1 MDAGSWISIRA
12 DTEATESHA
21 NTSALSPMGREAVL
35 TPVTWN
41 EGGWP
46 VFSQVR
52 GTMTSWALP
61 PPAHDIPG
69 SGPFNGQPDNIDFP
83 PSSTIPSHFLFNRH
97 PSTSF
102 FEISPPGHPNKLQ
115 VIPSP
120 TNLTGI
126 LDSSSSTLSG
136 QEGQAFVGRLQEHT
150 FFTFSVDLSFH
161 PQGPGQEAG
170 ITAFLTQ
177 ANHISLSI
185 ASPRSPAGKHYGP
198 HLGSEIHFS
207 IETTGTVNSSIPS
220 STATFP
226 VPATWPRGPIRL
238 QIHTSNATEFVFS
251 AIPVANL
258 NAQKITGS
266 ISALVVSGGSGPFTG
281 TVLGVYATCNG
292 HLKEDGGCAKNGKAY
307 FSRWRYKGAAQQI
320 DHSKWVPVLEA

>member
-12 DTEATESHA
+12 DTHATGPYA

-41 EGGWP
+41 GGGWP

-52 GTMTSWALP
+52 GTMTGWALP
-61 PPAHDIPG
+61 SPAHDIPG
-69 SGPFNGQPDNIDFP
+69 SGPFNGDPDDIEFP
-83 PSSTIPSHFLFNRH
+83 PNSTIPSHFIVNRY
-97 PSTSF
+97 PSVSF
-102 FEISPPGHPNKLQ
+102 FEVSPPGHLNKLQ
-115 VIPSP
+115 VTPSP

-126 LDSSSSTLSG
+126 LDGSSPTLSG
-136 QEGQAFVGRLQEHT
+136 QEGQAFIGRLQEHT
-150 FFTFSVDLSFH
+150 LFTFSVDLLFD

-185 ASPRSPAGKHYGP
+185 ASPRFLAAKQYGP
-198 HLGSEIHFS
+198 HLSSEIRFS

-226 VPATWPRGPIRL
+226 IPATWPRGPIRL

-251 AIPVANL
+251 VVPVANL

-266 ISALVVSGGSGPFTG
+266 TSALVVSGGSGPFTG

-292 HLKEDGGCAKNGKAY
+292 HQEEDRGCAKNGKAY
-307 FSRWRYKGAAQQI
+307 FSRWRYQGAAQQI
-320 DHSKWVPVLEA
+320 YHSEWVPVLEG